1 MPAAPATDRALA
13 VKAGLLLLAL
23 IALGFGGRALSQ
35 GEAAEERPPLAVLLP
50 HIATVGSWYLLFVL
64 QAAWSGPR
72 RRLHR
77 VMGKL
82 SLPLVVALLW
92 TGLLVMAANYRLK
105 GDAPLAFFNVLNL
118 CQFAGLYVAALTQ
131 VHRPARHMR
140 LMLYASCAMM
150 PPALVRIVQALGLP
164 EPVTVLL
171 IVGLWVPGLR
181 HDRAT
186 LGRVHGATWVG
197 VGVIAACVV
206 LGGPVGFSA
215 AWAALADAWLGAG

>member
-1 MPAAPATDRALA
+1 MPDRAATDRSFA
-13 VKAGLLLLAL
+13 VRMGLLLLTM
-23 IALGFGGRALSQ
+23 IALGFGGRAWARGS
-35 GEAAEERPPLAVLLP
+35 AAEAGPPLATLLP
-50 HIATVGSWYLLFVL
+50 HVGAVGAWYVLFVL

-77 VMGKL
+77 VAGYL
-82 SLPLVVALLW
+82 SVPLVVGVLW
-92 TGLLVMAANYRLK
+92 TGVVVMAANYRLK
-105 GDAPLAFFNVLNL
+105 GDAPLAFFNLLNL
-118 CQFAGLYVAALTQ
+118 GQFAGLYLAALTQ
-131 VHRPARHMR
+131 VRRPRHHAR

-171 IVGLWVPGLR
+171 IVGLWIPGLR
-181 HDRAT
+181 HDRAM

-197 VGVIAACVV
+197 VFVLGAGVA

-215 AWAALADAWLGAG
+215 AWAALLDGWLGDA

>member
-1 MPAAPATDRALA
+1 VPAAPATDRALA

-23 IALGFGGRALSQ
+23 IALGFGGRALTQ

-50 HIATVGSWYLLFVL
+50 HIATVGGWYLLFVL

-77 VMGKL
+77 VLGKL
-82 SLPLVVALLW
+82 SAPLVLALLW

-131 VHRPARHMR
+131 VRRPARHMR

-181 HDRAT
+181 HDRET

-197 VGVIAACVV
+197 IGVIAAGVV